1 MWKEEKWVAD
11 SGVNRFMGRLKNI
24 VSSSPLG
31 NPRSMCTEETGH
43 NYHP

>member
-1 MWKEEKWVAD
+1 MWKEEKWVSD

-24 VSSSPLG
+24 VYSNLLG

-43 NYHP
+43 DYHP